1 MGREV
6 DIGCAVT
13 AKLRPRTCSG
23 PGAVPTAEYP
33 HVPHSLN
40 KHVAGVSH
48 EPGAENTMEAVS

>member
-1 MGREV
+1 MGWEV

-13 AKLRPRTCSG
+13 AKLWPRTCSG

-40 KHVAGVSH
+40 IHVEGVSH
-48 EPGAENTMEAVS
+48 EPGAENTMVDMS